1 MGGRNDM
8 ESPLAAA
15 VADLRAA
22 REAHRMAFTNSWPSL
37 EDVYR
42 LNDRI
47 VAARFAVKRAIGL
60 PAWEIISNDDLLAR
74 AEALS

>member
-1 MGGRNDM
+1 
-8 ESPLAAA
+8 
-15 VADLRAA
+15 
-22 REAHRMAFTNSWPSL
+22 MAFTNSWPSL